1 MHIGPQQ
8 RLREPLRF
16 NRNSGWALFC
26 FALVIAGLRF
36 GWPELFLQEWENIFR
51 APVWY
56 QGVDW
61 LLVGIFLFFAL
72 CFSLDPNRQDIPTV
86 AAGFFGGALIEIW
99 GTHTGLWYY
108 YTGER
113 PPLWIIP
120 AWGASAL
127 VNEKLLH
134 MLALALPVRWRERLI
149 TGRGG
154 TRGER
159 IAHFILVTL
168 ILGGFLWWTRPV
180 TWQLLNLGAIALI
193 VAVMIASREYP
204 LYTVLLWAVSGG
216 FGVFLEI
223 WGTTRHCWNYYD
235 HLTPSPFPICA
246 HGFAAVIFWR
256 FKEWAK
262 WG

>member
-1 MHIGPQQ
+1 MEPQA
-8 RLREPLRF
+8 RLAKPLRF
-16 NRNSGWALFC
+16 NRNTFWALLC
-26 FALVIAGLRF
+26 FALVIGLLVV
-36 GWPELFLQEWENIFR
+36 GWPQLMHRELEVMV
-51 APVWY
+51 AS
-56 QGVDW
+56 GVDW

-72 CFSLDPNRQDIPTV
+72 CFSLDPNGHDIPTV

-134 MLALALPVRWRERLI
+134 MLALALPARWRERLI
-149 TGRGG
+149 SGRGG

-159 IAHFILVTL
+159 IVHLVLVTL
-168 ILGGFLWWTRPV
+168 IFGGFLWWTRPV
-180 TWQLLNLGAIALI
+180 TWQLLNIGAILLI
-193 VAVMIASREYP
+193 LAVMVTSREFP
-204 LYTVLLWAVSGG
+204 LYAVLLWAVSGG

-235 HLTPSPFPICA
+235 HLTPSPFPISA

-262 WG
+262 ALLRLS